1 MLSWAARLQSHA
13 MASSPP
19 PPTALQTVEK
29 SICLVPLFSSYECA
43 IQYPINRITILSSY
57 DCEL

>member
-19 PPTALQTVEK
+19 PPTASETVEK
-29 SICLVPLFSSYECA
+29 SIFFVPLFSFYEWV
-43 IQYPINRITILSSY
+43 IKHPINRITILSSY